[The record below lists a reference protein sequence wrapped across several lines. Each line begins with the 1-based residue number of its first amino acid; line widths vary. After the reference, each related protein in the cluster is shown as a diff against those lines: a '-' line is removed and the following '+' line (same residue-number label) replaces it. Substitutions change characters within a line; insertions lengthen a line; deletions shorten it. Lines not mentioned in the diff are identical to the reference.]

1 MKNMP
6 IGEVLKLEGYITQ
19 EQLDQGLMEQKNHKD
34 KRLGQILIDLGII
47 SEKQMLEA
55 LAQRLHTK
63 IVDLSSFPIDVNAVR
78 IIPQELARKY
88 NMLGV
93 EVKDGRLMVVSN
105 DPLNFYAIEDIRLIA
120 GMSIDVVLASKD
132 AIASSIEFHY
142 SEIKAKE
149 AASVANKSVV
159 VDKLQV
165 DEYNL
170 DDNDNT
176 PIIKVLNSLLLKGYN
191 ANASDI
197 HIEPYKNKTMI
208 RMRIDG
214 MILDYLELDHNLH
227 NPLIARIKILSNLDI
242 AEKRLPQD
250 GHFVVKVE
258 GYEMNVRVSLIP
270 TVYGEKSVLRF
281 LNANTKI
288 VHKEHYGMAETHYN
302 QLKEM
307 LNSPHGII
315 YLSGPTGSGKTTTLY
330 MLLEELAKKQV
341 NISTIEDPV
350 ERQIER
356 VNQMQ
361 VNNLSGLSFETGL
374 RALLRQDPDIIMV
387 GETRD
392 VLTAEISVRAA
403 ITGHLVLST
412 LHTNDAISSV
422 VRLQDMGVE
431 PYLLANSLVGVV
443 AQRLLR
449 TICPNCKEE
458 IKINAIDQS
467 VLGKD
472 VDHMYHGKG
481 CHICNG
487 TGYKGRIAIHE
498 VIRIDKK
505 MREMITNQVS
515 TDIMLDYIKS
525 KDYFISLRDEAIDLV
540 KQGVTTMEELNRITA
555 TID

>member
-6 IGEVLKLEGYITQ
+6 IGELLKLEGCITQ
-19 EQLDQGLMEQKNHKD
+19 EQLDQGLVEQKKHKD
-34 KRLGQILIDLGII
+34 KRLGQILIDLGFI
-47 SEKQMLEA
+47 SEEQMLEA
-55 LAQRLHTK
+55 LAQRLHTE
-63 IVDLSSFPIDVNAVR
+63 IVDLSTFPIDVKAIS
-78 IIPQELARKY
+78 IIPLELARKY
-88 NMLGV
+88 NMIGV
-93 EVKDGRLMVVSN
+93 EIKNGRLVVVSN

-120 GMSIDVVLASKD
+120 GMPIDVCLANKE
-132 AIASSIEFHY
+132 SIVSTIEY
-142 SEIKAKE
+142 YYAEIKAKK
-149 AASVANKSVV
+149 AASDANKSVV
-159 VDKLQV
+159 VDKIIV
-165 DEYNL
+165 EEF

-214 MILDYLELDHNLH
+214 MILDYLELDRNLH

-250 GHFVVKVE
+250 GHFVIKVE

-281 LNANTKI
+281 LNANAKI
-288 VHKEHYGMAETHYN
+288 VHKEHYGMSDGHYN
-302 QLKEM
+302 QLKQM

-361 VNNLSGLSFETGL
+361 VNNLSGLNFETGL

-412 LHTNDAISSV
+412 LHTNDAISSI

-431 PYLLANSLVGVV
+431 AYLLANSLVGVV

-449 TICPNCKEE
+449 TICPNCKE
-458 IKINAIDQS
+458 KIETTPLDQV

-472 VDHMYHGKG
+472 VDHMYHGSG

-498 VIRIDKK
+498 VITIDKK

-540 KQGVTTMEELNRITA
+540 KEGVTTMEELNRITA
-555 TID
+555 TIE